1 MVDFVEKN
9 SKSEESSLKQEN
21 LNSEKK
27 LVLMPRIVEFL
38 EIRSD
43 MFETRNL

>member
-1 MVDFVEKN
+1 MEKN

-43 MFETRNL
+43 MFDARNL

>member
-1 MVDFVEKN
+1 MVDFMEKN

-27 LVLMPRIVEFL
+27 LVLTPRIVEFL

>member
-27 LVLMPRIVEFL
+27 LVLMPRIVDFL

-43 MFETRNL
+43 LSKTRKL

>member
-1 MVDFVEKN
+1 MVDFVGKN

-21 LNSEKK
+21 LNNEKK

-43 MFETRNL
+43 MFETRKL